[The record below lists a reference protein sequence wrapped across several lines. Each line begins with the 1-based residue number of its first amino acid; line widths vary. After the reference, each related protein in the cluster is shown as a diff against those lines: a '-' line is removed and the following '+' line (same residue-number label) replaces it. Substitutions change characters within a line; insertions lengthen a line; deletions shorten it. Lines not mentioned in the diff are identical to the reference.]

1 MALIQCPDCDKNFSD
16 QAQACPNCGRPFKR
30 QQSLLTKELGFDG
43 FIFGVMIIAGIFVA
57 PTPYNFLLIIAGLVF
72 LVAKLVK

>member
-1 MALIQCPDCDKNFSD
+1 MPLIQCPDCGKGFSD

-57 PTPYNFLLIIAGLVF
+57 PPPYNFLLIIGGLIL
-72 LVAKLVK
+72 LVVKIAK